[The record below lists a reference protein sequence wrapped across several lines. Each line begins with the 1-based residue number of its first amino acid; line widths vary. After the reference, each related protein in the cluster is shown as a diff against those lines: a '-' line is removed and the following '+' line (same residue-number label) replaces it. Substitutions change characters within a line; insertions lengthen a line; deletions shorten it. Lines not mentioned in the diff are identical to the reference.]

1 MTINANKKDLRQ
13 KDKRTIIYHKSTSDG
28 GALVMMCGRDE
39 EPQSSV
45 ATH

>member
-1 MTINANKKDLRQ
+1 MTINVNKKDLRQ
-13 KDKRTIIYHKSTSDG
+13 KDKRIVIYHISTSDG